1 MATDF
6 TYGGKQ
12 IVSGGPFKPNEKDMP
27 SDARTRVDCYADIAT
42 IPNPYV
48 GLKITVKVD
57 ETNNNKMTDYI
68 VKSLKANSLGI
79 ANSLIDE
86 VVRYV
91 DYLGVNTSGSS
102 GGGLTTEQAQHLQTA
117 YLHSQST
124 HVQASDIPSLEGYA
138 TETFVTNNYASK
150 NHNHSEYASSSHRHD
165 ASEID
170 NLPSGGSVS
179 QEDINTAVNKYL
191 TEHPVQSGATAEQ
204 AAQIQANKTAIG
216 DSSSGLIK
224 DVEDLKTKGSLSS
237 EDLEKLSP
245 YYTGTTLADILVE
258 IYNMINN
265 SSTRI
270 PVESVVLNRK
280 ILTINKGDTYQLK
293 ATVLPDSATNK
304 AIIWETNAPSI
315 ISIENGLVSALEV
328 GVATI
333 TCSSVENNDIKDT
346 CSVTVEIIETV
357 KEGLLFSFDA
367 EDGSNELSST
377 SLPNRVEGSS
387 ATLTLN
393 GLTYSSGSGFEEGGI
408 SFDNNSNAVIKNIGL
423 TDFTTDYTLDVEVKK
438 NIYNNNEWDKIGF
451 ARESNE
457 NIIEYNCMQFSGV
470 DSFEARVNDVRT
482 SLTFSSGI
490 KTAPGITDNRLIIT
504 LRRKGLDGSLFINGI
519 HMATTTASTI
529 KNITNTITI
538 GGNNSI
544 SGINGVF
551 YSAKMY
557 NKALT
562 DEEIKQ
568 NHKYILNKKRVEIED
583 LPIININGDI
593 SGVLADSTST
603 VSATALVSIN
613 GTSNDFNNKYAKI
626 KIQGNSSA
634 RYPKKNLSIKLY
646 DDELCTIK
654 FKTILKDGWINTNK
668 YHVKANFVD
677 PSQAR
682 NIVCVQNIKKGWKE
696 QLPGDALGVIDG
708 FLVKVYNNDKYLG
721 LYTINLSQEAKLFG
735 VDETNPA
742 QRVLRAEQN
751 IPNSVCSFR
760 ALDNISI
767 YWEDRIEETNLDR
780 TSLQTLIEWVMSCS
794 GDTNKFKSEC
804 SQHFNI
810 NHLLDYYIWVY
821 FLAGVDSLAKN
832 MTMATYDGRIWYII
846 PYDMDATLGN
856 NWNGKVNFISP
867 SIACPSEYQCTDSL
881 LFELTSA
888 AFEEE
893 IKNRYA
899 ELRKTRICEEG
910 IIKDFKVFTK
920 DINDLR
926 FEDALPNSVHEE
938 AAYNLNRNYNK
949 SITPT
954 TDWFKKRILY
964 CDPIFDYTE

>member
-1 MATDF
+1 MTTDF
-6 TYGGKQ
+6 NYNNKT
-12 IVSGGPFKPNEKDMP
+12 IDSGGPIKPSGTDQP
-27 SDARTRVDCYADIAT
+27 GDPRTRVDFHSDIKL

-48 GLKITVKVD
+48 GMIITVKTD
-57 ETNNNKMTDYI
+57 ETNQNKMTDYK
-68 VKSLKANSLGI
+68 VLSLKANTLGI
-79 ANSLIDE
+79 ANSVIDK
-86 VVRYV
+86 VQKYS
-91 DYLGVNTSGSS
+91 DYLGISSS
-102 GGGLTTEQAQHLQTA
+102 GTVDLSGYATKDELNSKANT
-117 YLHSQST
+117 
-124 HVQASDIPSLEGYA
+124 SDIPTNTSELYNDSGFLTSIPSEYV
-138 TETFVTNNYASK
+138 TETEMNEAIANVS
-150 NHNHSEYASSSHRHD
+150 
-165 ASEID
+165 
-170 NLPSGGSVS
+170 SGGSVS
-179 QEDINTAVNKYL
+179 QEEINTAVNNYF
-191 TEHPVQSGATAEQ
+191 TEHPVTGGATAEQ

-216 DSSSGLIK
+216 DINSGLIK

-245 YYTGTTLADILVE
+245 YYTGTTLADILIE
-258 IYNMINN
+258 IYNIINN

-346 CSVTVEIIETV
+346 CSVTVEIIEIV

-423 TDFTTDYTLDVEVKK
+423 TDFTTDYTLDIELKK
-438 NIYNNNEWDKIGF
+438 NIFNNKEWDKIGF
-451 ARESNE
+451 GGETNE
-457 NIIEYNCMQFSGV
+457 NIINNNFIQFSGSSSV
-470 DSFEARVNDVRT
+470 EVRINDVKT
-482 SLTFSSGI
+482 DKIFSNLSRVS
-490 KTAPGITDNRLIIT
+490 PGITDNRLIIT

-529 KNITNTITI
+529 KDITNTITI
-538 GGNNSI
+538 GGNGSI

-562 DEEIKQ
+562 DEEITQ
-568 NHKYILNKKRVEIED
+568 NHKYILNKKRVETED

-634 RYPKKNLSIKLY
+634 SYPKKNLSIKLY

-735 VDETNPA
+735 VDEANPNH
-742 QRVLRAEQN
+742 RVLRAEN
-751 IPNSVCSFR
+751 NDLNSTCSFR
-760 ALDNISI
+760 TLDNISRG
-767 YWEDRIEETNLDR
+767 WEDRIEETNLDR

-794 GDTNKFKSEC
+794 GDTSKFKSEC
-804 SQHFNI
+804 NQHFNV
-810 NHLLDYYIWVY
+810 NYLLDYYIWVY
-821 FLAGVDSLAKN
+821 FLAGIDSLAKN
-832 MTMATYDGRIWYII
+832 MTMATYDGKIWYII

-856 NWNGKVNFISP
+856 GWNGGEGFISP
-867 SIACPSEYQCTDSL
+867 SIACPSEYQCKDSL
-881 LFELTSA
+881 LFELTSS

-910 IIKDFKVFTK
+910 IIKDFKIFTK

-938 AAYNLNRNYNK
+938 AAYNSNRNYNK

-964 CDPIFDYTE
+964 CDPIFNYTE

>member
-1 MATDF
+1 MTTDF
-6 TYGGKQ
+6 NYNNKT
-12 IVSGGPFKPNEKDMP
+12 IDSGGPIKPSGTDQPGDPRIRVESY
-27 SDARTRVDCYADIAT
+27 SDIEL

-48 GLKITVKVD
+48 GMIITVKMD
-57 ETNNNKMTDYI
+57 ETNQNKMTDYK
-68 VKSLKANSLGI
+68 VLSLKADTLGI
-79 ANSLIDE
+79 ANSVIDRVQKYSE
-86 VVRYV
+86 
-91 DYLGVNTSGSS
+91 YLGVSTGGSVDLSGYATKDELNSKANT
-102 GGGLTTEQAQHLQTA
+102 
-117 YLHSQST
+117 
-124 HVQASDIPSLEGYA
+124 SDIPTNTSELYNDSGFLTSIPSEYV
-138 TETFVTNNYASK
+138 TETEMNEAIANIS
-150 NHNHSEYASSSHRHD
+150 
-165 ASEID
+165 
-170 NLPSGGSVS
+170 SGGSVS
-179 QEDINTAVNKYL
+179 QEDINTAVNNYL
-191 TEHPVQSGATAEQ
+191 TEHPVTGGATAEQ

-216 DSSSGLIK
+216 DINSGLIK

-245 YYTGTTLADILVE
+245 YYTGTTLADILIE

-438 NIYNNNEWDKIGF
+438 NIFNDNEWDKIGF
-451 ARESNE
+451 AKESNE
-457 NIIEYNCMQFSGV
+457 NAIENNFIQFLGKC
-470 DSFEARVNDVRT
+470 SFEAKVNDV
-482 SLTFSSGI
+482 
-490 KTAPGITDNRLIIT
+490 KTDKNISNYSRVAPGITDNRLIIT

-538 GGNNSI
+538 GGNSSI

-551 YSAKMY
+551 YSVKMY

-568 NHKYILNKKRVEIED
+568 NHKYILNKKRVEVED

-634 RYPKKNLSIKLY
+634 SYPKKNLSIKLY

-668 YHVKANFVD
+668 YHIKANFVD

-682 NIVCVQNIKKGWKE
+682 NIICVQNIKKGWKE

-735 VDETNPA
+735 VDEKNPA
-742 QRVLRAEQN
+742 HRVLRAEHN
-751 IPNSVCSFR
+751 DPNSTCSFR
-760 ALDNISI
+760 TLNNISRG
-767 YWEDRIEETNLDR
+767 WEDRIEETNLDR

-804 SQHFNI
+804 NQHFNV
-810 NHLLDYYIWVY
+810 NYLLDYYIWVY

-832 MTMATYDGRIWYII
+832 MTMATYDGIIWYII

-856 NWNGKVNFISP
+856 NWDGVESFISP
-867 SIACPSEYQCTDSL
+867 SIACPSEYQCKDSL
-881 LFELTSA
+881 LFELTSS

-926 FEDALPNSVHEE
+926 FEDAFPNSVHEE
-938 AAYNLNRNYNK
+938 SGYNRNRNYNK